1 MKSRQEHFS
10 VSTKRKALGAIENGA
25 SVAAVAIAYG
35 VTRATIYRWMA
46 RASNNNADGLKRVT
60 APGSGN
66 SPKLTL
72 SQVNRVLRYMQKPAS
87 AYNFDS
93 DLWTCSK
100 LRSLISDKIGQTL
113 HRSTI
118 HRMLTEAGQT
128 YKKIEPRWDKADLVL
143 QKDWIEN
150 TIPEIKKY
158 ARRKNA
164 ILYFV
169 DESAISLTS
178 SIGKSWSPRGI
189 PAIVNRAS
197 SRGRLSAIS
206 AISPGNRLLFSL
218 GRKNFGATEVVKFL
232 NQLMKAHPARVIVV
246 VLDNASSHRSKLV
259 KNFER
264 DNSNLKLYFLP
275 TYSQQWNPDE
285 KVWNHLKSIEL
296 IGHKERDLDGLEKLT
311 RKKLSKM
318 ARTPKLLRGI
328 FMRCEVA
335 KFFI

>member
-1 MKSRQEHFS
+1 MKSRQEHFTA
-10 VSTKRKALGAIENGA
+10 STKKKALAALENGTP
-25 SVAAVAIAYG
+25 VATVATAYG

-46 RASNNNADGLKRVT
+46 RSSENGADGLKRVT

-72 SQVNRVLRYMQKPAS
+72 SEVNRVLKYMQKPAS
-87 AYNFDS
+87 SFNFDS

-100 LRSLISDKIGQTL
+100 LRGLISEKIGKTL

-128 YKKIEPRWDKADLVL
+128 YKKIEPRWDKADLAL

-150 TIPEIKKY
+150 TIPLIKKY

-178 SIGKSWSPRGI
+178 TIGKSWSPIGL

-197 SRGRLSAIS
+197 GRGSLSAIS
-206 AISPGNRLLFSL
+206 AITPGNRLLFSL
-218 GRKNFGATEVVKFL
+218 GRKNFGAVEVVKFL
-232 NQLMKAHPARVIVV
+232 NQLMKAHPMRAIVV
-246 VLDNASSHRSKLV
+246 ILDNASSHHAKLV
-259 KNFER
+259 KKFESEH
-264 DNSNLKLYFLP
+264 SNLKLYFLP
-275 TYSQQWNPDE
+275 AYSPQWNPDE

-296 IGHKERDLDGLEKLT
+296 VGHKERNLDGLEKLA

>member
-1 MKSRQEHFS
+1 M
-10 VSTKRKALGAIENGA
+10 VLNST
-25 SVAAVAIAYG
+25 
-35 VTRATIYRWMA
+35 
-46 RASNNNADGLKRVT
+46 
-60 APGSGN
+60 
-66 SPKLTL
+66 
-72 SQVNRVLRYMQKPAS
+72 PAFF
-87 AYNFDS
+87 Y
-93 DLWTCSK
+93 L
-100 LRSLISDKIGQTL
+100 
-113 HRSTI
+113 
-118 HRMLTEAGQT
+118 
-128 YKKIEPRWDKADLVL
+128 
-143 QKDWIEN
+143 
-150 TIPEIKKY
+150 
-158 ARRKNA
+158 
-164 ILYFV
+164 
-169 DESAISLTS
+169 
-178 SIGKSWSPRGI
+178 
-189 PAIVNRAS
+189 RAS
-197 SRGRLSAIS
+197 SSHDYPWLCKGIIHGFIPCRSNTVVFRRLLTLSAIS

-218 GRKNFGATEVVKFL
+218 GRKNFGAAEVVKFL

-275 TYSQQWNPDE
+275 TYSPQWNPDE